1 MIKCSATPRAVA
13 VMFLCL
19 ALKLPSMAAAA
30 EADEIAEL
38 KRAIEALKAENRELA
53 RRLGALEAE
62 KAEREKAVQAERAEE
77 KPEAVT
83 PPATVESA
91 QREQLEQRVKE
102 LETAKTAQEDAVR
115 SIIQESM
122 AKSGSKINEFVSL
135 GGVLEVVAGRRENFS
150 GESEGEITLGATQLD
165 LEIQVN
171 EWTLGS
177 VIIEWVDGTDVTFP
191 TTAGFQTGVDRIN
204 LDTASI
210 TIGDP
215 LRFPPYLQA
224 GRVIVPFGISTG
236 NPVTDVLSLEDPLT
250 LQAFE
255 MRATAIGLGVGFPTP
270 PLAPAPPPV
279 VAPAPRPLVIN
290 PLIGSLSRHAG
301 YAPPPQR
308 PKPPPLFTLT
318 PALPPYNAGI
328 YFFDG
333 ETGGPTEHIN
343 ATAGYRTKGRCG
355 LRYEQLLGIQL
366 CPWGVDVSVDYTS
379 SVFDSRFLGAEY
391 QGFLDQIGL
400 VRGMAAS
407 VKSTIG
413 PVSLVA
419 EWNGAIERATF
430 LDDAGNSIS
439 MKPAAWQISLG
450 YQFDWHPWVEE
461 LGAQGTYVALGY
473 SQSSD
478 LAGVTQL
485 INGVPTRVGF
495 VPRKRLLL
503 TAGEWVLDGLRL
515 VIEYSHN
522 WDYSTSEGGT
532 GNSANGLFT
541 TLTYT
546 W

>member
-1 MIKCSATPRAVA
+1 MGMRQTVVRVAAAV
-13 VMFLCL
+13 FLCP
-19 ALKLPSMAAAA
+19 ALGFPSWAAAA

-62 KAEREKAVQAERAEE
+62 KAEREKAAQAEPAKE
-77 KPEAVT
+77 KPEAVS
-83 PPATVESA
+83 PPVTIESA
-91 QREQLEQRVKE
+91 EREQLEQRVKE
-102 LETAKTAQEDAVR
+102 LEMERAAQEEAVR
-115 SIIQESM
+115 SIIRDSM
-122 AKSGSKINEFVSL
+122 AKTGSRINEFVSL
-135 GGVLEVVAGRRENFS
+135 GGVLEVVAGRSEDFS
-150 GESEGEITLGATQLD
+150 GESKGEITLGAAQLD

-177 VIIEWVDGTDVTFP
+177 VIVEYVDGTDVIFP
-191 TTAGFQTGVDRIN
+191 TTAGFESGVDRIN

-215 LRFPPYLQA
+215 LRFPPYLTA
-224 GRVIVPFGISTG
+224 GRLIVPFGISTG
-236 NPVTDVLSLEDPLT
+236 NPVTDVLTMEDPLT
-250 LQAFE
+250 IEVFE
-255 MRATAIGLGVGFPTP
+255 MRRNAVGLGVGFPTP

-290 PLIGSLSRHAG
+290 PLVDSLSRRMG
-301 YAPPPQR
+301 YAPPPRR
-308 PKPPPLFTLT
+308 PKPHPLFTLT
-318 PALPPYNAGI
+318 PALPPYNAGV
-328 YFFDG
+328 YFFQG

-355 LRYEQLLGIQL
+355 LRYERLLGIAL

-379 SVFDSRFLGAEY
+379 SIFDSRFLSDEY
-391 QGFLDQIGL
+391 EAFLDQIGL
-400 VRGMAAS
+400 VPAMAAS

-413 PVSLVA
+413 PVSFVA
-419 EWNGAIERATF
+419 EWNGAIESATF
-430 LDDAGNSIS
+430 SDDLGNAVGI
-439 MKPAAWQISLG
+439 KPAAWEISLG

-461 LGAQGTYVALGY
+461 IGAHGTYVALGY

-485 INGVPTRVGF
+485 VSGVPTRVGF
-495 VPRKRLLL
+495 VPRRRLLL
-503 TAGEWVLDGLRL
+503 TAAEWVLDGLRL
-515 VIEYSHN
+515 AIEYSYN